1 MSADV
6 LAGLLVLIAAS
17 FVALAMRPRFSQWLQ
32 RLLQRSILLME
43 SLSRAQSK
51 TNAVTPDASSSVNPT
66 EGRDALT
73 NESVQGTKANWLK
86 VFSGPEL
93 LQLVGAKETLEA
105 LVRES
110 RLSKHVFERDLLPA
124 LVAYAEFVQLMPAS
138 EAHHHA
144 HRGGLLGHTLE
155 VTLAAM
161 RFRNGYL
168 LPKGGTAEAIAHE
181 RDWWTYAVFYAAL
194 LHDVA
199 KPITDLRIQWI
210 GTKGGDPLRWIPVT
224 GCSLNDCDAVQ
235 YHVAFAPKSERDYGS
250 HSRISITLLQRLTP
264 QSAMTFMAQQPE
276 VFIELT
282 QLLSG
287 ENRQSVLAE
296 VVKRADQ
303 LSTSRN
309 LVQGTRARF
318 ATATAIPL
326 HELMQH
332 AMSDLLRQGALP
344 LNRDGACG
352 WVFDGS
358 IWFVAKRLAD
368 TLREHIKKHAGP
380 DAGFP
385 GEAKN
390 DRLFDTWQDFGVIQ
404 LSPQGKAIW
413 YATVHGTDG
422 AGYSHRLSLL
432 RFPLSKLWDDPENY
446 PQAMTGHIEPHAKD
460 DAKPQTGPETTTSGD
475 ASGSAAVI
483 TGEPSANTEAPTP
496 VADSADYLEPMADT
510 TSEAGA
516 LSAST
521 SVEPPVPAGGKSQ
534 AASKVNKGAATGVSS
549 VRGPKPAAIPG
560 PKQQQAAAN
569 RASTIKTEK
578 SPETLGGVDQSLK
591 AEATHLQTAKPQSS
605 QPIREHVDV
614 STFDLDESCLEEDDV
629 AVVGRTVPTTRSSK
643 PATGSPTSIQT
654 ASPRMK
660 EPSAKERAQSPQG
673 KTAASPSV
681 LSSDPAQKSSGPVA
695 LPSPAMPKLP
705 GSDNGAQN
713 KTPSPL
719 AIEFMRWL
727 QHGLATRQILY
738 NQSGAPVHFVE
749 AGMLLV
755 SPAIFRRYAEEADL
769 DTTGS
774 KPDRLGMDVQREF
787 LKAGWHAPSN
797 EGNISHFAV
806 LKRGGIASSRLS
818 AVVLPE
824 PQRWVTP
831 VPPANPALKPF
842 KDVEQGA

>member
-1 MSADV
+1 MSADL
-6 LAGLLVLIAAS
+6 LAWLLVLIAAS
-17 FVALAMRPRFSQWLQ
+17 FVALAMRPLLSDWLL
-32 RLLQRSILLME
+32 RLPLLLNALRM
-43 SLSRAQSK
+43 SPLKVKSRAI
-51 TNAVTPDASSSVNPT
+51 DASAPT
-66 EGRDALT
+66 KKTSEPVDAIA
-73 NESVQGTKANWLK
+73 NEAVQGSKPNWLK
-86 VFSGPEL
+86 VFSGPDL
-93 LQLVGAKETLEA
+93 LKLVGAKESLEA

-124 LVAYAEFVQLMPAS
+124 LNAYAEFTQLLPAS

-168 LPKGGTAEAIAHE
+168 LPKGGAAEAIAQQ

-194 LHDVA
+194 LHDVG
-199 KPITDLRIQWI
+199 KPITDLRIHWV
-210 GTKGGDPLRWIPVT
+210 GAKGGDPLRWIPVT
-224 GCSLNDCDAVQ
+224 GSLTDCGATQ
-235 YHVAFAPKSERDYGS
+235 YQVGFAPKSERDYGA
-250 HSRISITLLQRLTP
+250 HSKLGISLLQRMAP
-264 QSAMTFMAQQPE
+264 QTALSFMAQQPE
-276 VFIELT
+276 VIIELT
-282 QLLSG
+282 QLLAG

-326 HELMQH
+326 HELMHH
-332 AMSDLLRQGALP
+332 AMSDLLRQGVLP

-422 AGYSHRLSLL
+422 AGYAHRLSLL

-446 PQAMTGHIEPHAKD
+446 PLAMVGHIEAHAKD
-460 DAKPQTGPETTTSGD
+460 DAKPQAGP
-475 ASGSAAVI
+475 GSTDFDVHDPTI
-483 TGEPSANTEAPTP
+483 TGLPAASSSVDTPSNTDAT
-496 VADSADYLEPMADT
+496 DYLEPST
-510 TSEAGA
+510 
-516 LSAST
+516 AST
-521 SVEPPVPAGGKSQ
+521 LDEVSLAASTEVKSPAGSNTG
-534 AASKVNKGAATGVSS
+534 SKVNKGAASGVSS
-549 VRGPKPAAIPG
+549 VRGPKPVATPG
-560 PKQQQAAAN
+560 PKHAQAAAT
-569 RASTIKTEK
+569 RVSSSK
-578 SPETLGGVDQSLK
+578 SERLPETLGGVAQPLK
-591 AEATHLQTAKPQSS
+591 TEANGPATPKSQAVKPM
-605 QPIREHVDV
+605 REQVDV
-614 STFDLDESCLEEDDV
+614 SAFDLDESCLEEDDV
-629 AVVGRTVPTTRSSK
+629 AVFGKAVPAARLGNPSS
-643 PATGSPTSIQT
+643 AGSPASTSQL
-654 ASPRMK
+654 APQRSDGP
-660 EPSAKERAQSPQG
+660 AVQAQQQGAQG
-673 KTAASPSV
+673 KSVSQTEHTAARSTTQR
-681 LSSDPAQKSSGPVA
+681 SDPVPASSGPVA
-695 LPSPAMPKLP
+695 LPSPALPKLP
-705 GSDNGAQN
+705 GSDGAE
-713 KTPSPL
+713 KKAPSPL

-738 NQSGAPVHFVE
+738 NQSGAPVHFVA

-755 SPAIFRRYAEEADL
+755 SPAIFRRYAEENDL
-769 DTTGS
+769 GSTGS

-787 LKAGWHAPSN
+787 LKAGWHAPSI
-797 EGNISHFAV
+797 EGNICHFAV
-806 LKRGGIASSRLS
+806 LKRGGVASSRLS

-824 PQRWVTP
+824 PKRWVTP
-831 VPPANPALKPF
+831 VPPDNPALKPF